1 MILVGVIIFTIS
13 RPFQVLLVVGA
24 IFFSWND
31 DNTVKWQATMQ
42 FAVAL
47 ILTLIQ
53 VWSIKVHLCLR
64 SKCIQLITNTKMND
78 ESSVDQKNG
87 AFVNVTDNKNGD
99 NNPNSYDS
107 NKDEMQ
113 YDLGISTETEEV

>member
-1 MILVGVIIFTIS
+1 
-13 RPFQVLLVVGA
+13 
-24 IFFSWND
+24 
-31 DNTVKWQATMQ
+31 
-42 FAVAL
+42 
-47 ILTLIQ
+47 
-53 VWSIKVHLCLR
+53 
-64 SKCIQLITNTKMND
+64 MND